1 MDSIWYGFINR
12 RYRFPKADLIIWVRM
27 PRWRYFWGLGK
38 RLFLPVDARAPAGLT
53 IVQKNY
59 LTESFI
65 LHLEF

>member
-1 MDSIWYGFINR
+1 
-12 RYRFPKADLIIWVRM
+12 M

-53 IVQKNY
+53 IVQKND